1 VATQST
7 ASRAATSRAA
17 VVEIDPR
24 ADPRWDEFVSAH
36 DSSSIYH
43 LGIWSDI
50 LRSTYGFKPAYQ
62 ALEADGRI
70 EGVLPLMST
79 RGLVTGKRLR
89 SLPVVG
95 SVDPLAS
102 TEEGRRRLIEA
113 ACTLAVEQGAHSWTL
128 QARNGGYEKLEA
140 RLGLTRQFKTFVAPL
155 PDDAEALRAG
165 WKKTSNNMWRS
176 LKKADEAG
184 VSVREG
190 TSERDL
196 KRFYAMYCETM
207 RRHRSLPRSY
217 RLLSMARQSLSRM
230 GLYRLLLAEHQGE
243 VAAGGVFHA
252 YRDTVDLVFNAS
264 TQRHLRL
271 RGNHAVYWGAIRW
284 AIENG
289 YRRYNMGE
297 ATVDGSL
304 GRFKAQWGGEPVDR
318 FRYDFNPSNH
328 VDATD
333 ALRRA
338 SGRLDVGDRRESLPS
353 RVWGR
358 TPLIATRVAGQL
370 VYRFF

>member
-1 VATQST
+1 MT
-7 ASRAATSRAA
+7 RAA
-17 VVEIDPR
+17 VVQIDPL

-36 DSSSIYH
+36 DSASVYH
-43 LGIWSDI
+43 LGIWSHI
-50 LRSTYGFKPAYQ
+50 LRSTYGCKPVYL
-62 ALEADGRI
+62 ALEVDRCLR
-70 EGVLPLMST
+70 GVLPLMST

-89 SLPVVG
+89 SLPAVG

-102 TEEGRRRLIEA
+102 SEEGKTALIAA
-113 ACTLAVEQGAHSWTL
+113 ACALALERGARSWTL
-128 QARNGGYEKLEA
+128 HARDPGYEKLEA
-140 RLGLTRQFKTFVAPL
+140 RLRLSRHFKTFVAPL

-165 WKKTSNNMWRS
+165 WKKTSNNLWRS

-217 RLLSMARQSLSRM
+217 RMLSMARQSLSPL
-230 GLYRLLLAEHQGE
+230 GLYRLLLAEHEGE
-243 VAAGGVFHA
+243 VVSGGVFHA

-264 TQRHLRL
+264 SERHLGVRP
-271 RGNHAVYWGAIRW
+271 NHAVYWGAIRW

-297 ATVDGSL
+297 APVEGSL

-318 FRYDFNPSNH
+318 FRYDFTPGER
-328 VDATD
+328 VGAVD

-338 SGRLDVGDRRESLPS
+338 SNRLDAGDRRESLLS

-358 TPLIATRVAGQL
+358 APLVATRVAGQL